1 MLTTHQD
8 HVCKKCKEKPKTFM
22 KLLKHMAKHY
32 SIESKEEQD
41 VSAANALKVEKNKCK
56 KEKDLEKTQAMS
68 TLFSS
73 AYLQRLRDKMNPPNH
88 PPESLLPTP
97 STRGCQYQLD
107 RRRAH

>member
-56 KEKDLEKTQAMS
+56 KEKIWRKPKQCPHCSHQHTFRDLETK
-68 TLFSS
+68 
-73 AYLQRLRDKMNPPNH
+73 
-88 PPESLLPTP
+88 
-97 STRGCQYQLD
+97 
-107 RRRAH
+107 